1 MTMLE
6 TKKALEDALFLGQPL
21 SFDAMM
27 NCYVAIQ
34 NFLAGCGN
42 KDIKVEIDTS
52 EVKV

>member
-6 TKKALEDALFLGQPL
+6 TKKELENALFNGNTL

-27 NCYVAIQ
+27 NCYVAVQ

-42 KDIKVEIDTS
+42 KDIKVEIDTC
-52 EVKV
+52 EE

>member
-6 TKKALEDALFLGQPL
+6 TKKELEGALFMGNTL

-27 NCYVAIQ
+27 NCYVAVQ

-52 EVKV
+52 EVEV